1 MKVGIVGLPNV
12 GKSTVFNALTGEYAL
27 SSNYPFCT
35 IDPNVGIVEVPDKR
49 LEELAAFVKAKEKK
63 YTTVE
68 FVDIAGLIKGASKGE
83 GLGNKFLFHIR
94 NVDVILHVVRCF
106 EDSQVSHPFPE
117 IDPVRDINIVNM
129 ELLLADLE
137 VLGNTIAKMKKSQTK
152 DKETLERIGEKLN
165 QGKFIRDVSLS
176 PEEKDILKG
185 FQFLTL
191 KPAVYLANVKEDDD
205 KSIVFA
211 EQLEAKAEQ
220 DGCVAIRLSAKLDEE
235 ITHLADEEKEEYRK
249 ELKVEDGL
257 KRLISVCYDTF
268 GFINF
273 YTIANEK
280 AAAWAIMKGTTV
292 EEAAGKIH
300 SDIKKGFI
308 KAEVV
313 SFSELLELDS
323 YEGARS
329 KGKLRIEGKDYIVN
343 DGDVLFF
350 KFH

>member
-12 GKSTVFNALTGEYAL
+12 GKSTVFNALTGEHAL

-35 IDPNVGIVEVPDKR
+35 IDPNVGMVEVPDKR

-83 GLGNKFLFHIR
+83 GLGNKFLSHIR
-94 NVDVILHVVRCF
+94 SVDVVLHVVRCF

-117 IDPVRDINIVNM
+117 IDPARDIDIINM

-137 VLGNTIAKMKKSQTK
+137 MLGNTIAKAKKLDSK
-152 DKETLERIGEKLN
+152 DKEILDKIGEKLN

-191 KPAVYLANVKEDDD
+191 KPAVYLANVKEDDT
-205 KSIVFA
+205 KSIMFA
-211 EQLEAKAEQ
+211 EQLEAKAKQ

-235 ITHLADEEKEEYRK
+235 IAHLPDEEKEEYRK
-249 ELKVEDGL
+249 ELQTEDSL
-257 KRLISVCYDTF
+257 KRLINVCYDTF
-268 GFINF
+268 GFITF

-280 AAAWAIMKGTTV
+280 AAAWAIVKGTTAG
-292 EEAAGKIH
+292 EAAGKIH
-300 SDIKKGFI
+300 SDMEKGFI
-308 KAEVV
+308 KAEVI
-313 SFSELLELDS
+313 SFEEIKSQ
-323 YEGARS
+323 
-329 KGKLRIEGKDYIVN
+329 GKRRIEGKEYIVN
-343 DGDVLFF
+343 DGDVLNF